1 MNHLAQIK
9 RPNTILQFVLVT
21 FIAIGAT
28 HIEVSSNSLR
38 VVQQAS
44 GYSKDKLLILEKPVL
59 ETIGNKTDLL
69 GISSVHGACCSGC
82 VQQIPVRCKE
92 DSVYEPEIAELSS
105 NLEPVI

>member
-1 MNHLAQIK
+1 M
-9 RPNTILQFVLVT
+9 
-21 FIAIGAT
+21 
-28 HIEVSSNSLR
+28 
-38 VVQQAS
+38 
-44 GYSKDKLLILEKPVL
+44 L

-92 DSVYEPEIAELSS
+92 DSVYESEIAELSS